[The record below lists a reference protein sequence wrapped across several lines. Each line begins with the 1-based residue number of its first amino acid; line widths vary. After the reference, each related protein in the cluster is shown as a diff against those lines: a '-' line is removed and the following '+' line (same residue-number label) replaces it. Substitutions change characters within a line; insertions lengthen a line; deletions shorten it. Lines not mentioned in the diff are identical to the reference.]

1 MLTPIYLVPK
11 DDIPVDKTINDLNK
25 AKWDETERVVDK
37 WTFIGSLT
45 FIITF
50 NLVYWFRYIKVTA
63 KLNF

>member
-11 DDIPVDKTINDLNK
+11 DDIPLDKTTNDVNK

-50 NLVYWFRYIKVTA
+50 NLVYWFTA
-63 KLNF
+63 LM

>member
-11 DDIPVDKTINDLNK
+11 DDIPLNKTINDINK

-37 WTFIGSLT
+37 WTFIASLT

-50 NLVYWFRYIKVTA
+50 NLIYWFTA
-63 KLNF
+63 LM